1 LSATKQAE
9 LVKTGDPDALLRG
22 AEHGGVAAGAAEN
35 GDVNVHH

>member
-9 LVKTGDPDALLRG
+9 LVNASDQDAELPG
-22 AEHGGVAAGAAEN
+22 ADRGGVAAEN